1 VVARAIHDASPRR
14 QRPFVAI
21 NCGAIPSELLESEL
35 FGHEKGSFT
44 GAVTSRKG
52 RFEIAEGGTL
62 FLDEIGDMSMTMQ
75 VKLLRV
81 LQERVFER
89 VGGAAPIRC
98 NVRIIAATHRNLE
111 EAIVKGGFRE
121 DLFYRLN
128 VFPIDMP
135 PLRGRLE
142 DLTTLVRDFV
152 EQNVANGRA
161 RLNFKPG
168 VIDALMN
175 YNWPGNVR
183 ELANLVE
190 RLSILCPNGIV
201 NVGDLPARY
210 RPKDWV
216 ADQDEQLRVTTE
228 LLGEANMTLDETLSL
243 AALTTAA
250 NDASD
255 AEDQEDETLA
265 DEHAYLLLSATSQPD
280 STLMQLPAAGL
291 DLRSHLYEI
300 ERTLIRQAMERA
312 GGTVAHA
319 ARLLQLRRT
328 TLVEK
333 LRKFELLNDQLA
345 SEV

>member
-1 VVARAIHDASPRR
+1 
-14 QRPFVAI
+14 
-21 NCGAIPSELLESEL
+21 
-35 FGHEKGSFT
+35 
-44 GAVTSRKG
+44 
-52 RFEIAEGGTL
+52 L

-89 VGGAAPIRC
+89 VGGHAPMRC

-111 EAIVKGGFRE
+111 EAISKGAFRE

-128 VFPIDMP
+128 VFPIEMP
-135 PLRGRLE
+135 PLRARLE
-142 DLTTLVRDFV
+142 DLGVLVREFV
-152 EQNVANGRA
+152 ELNVANGRA

-168 VIDALMN
+168 VMDALLD
-175 YNWPGNVR
+175 YSWPGNVR
-183 ELANLVE
+183 ELGNLIE
-190 RLSILCPNGIV
+190 RLSILCPNGMV
-201 NVGDLPARY
+201 SVSDLPARY

-216 ADQDEQLRVTTE
+216 DNNDEQLQLSAE
-228 LLGEANMTLDETLSL
+228 LLMDAQGPHDETLSL
-243 AALTTAA
+243 AALTQV
-250 NDASD
+250 NSEDMHD
-255 AEDQEDETLA
+255 AEDQEETMLA
-265 DEHAYLLLSATSQPD
+265 DEHAFLLLSAGEQPE
-280 STLMQLPAAGL
+280 TNLMQLPTTGL

-300 ERTLIRQAMERA
+300 ERSLIRQAMERA

-333 LRKFELLNDQLA
+333 LRKFEMLSDHIA